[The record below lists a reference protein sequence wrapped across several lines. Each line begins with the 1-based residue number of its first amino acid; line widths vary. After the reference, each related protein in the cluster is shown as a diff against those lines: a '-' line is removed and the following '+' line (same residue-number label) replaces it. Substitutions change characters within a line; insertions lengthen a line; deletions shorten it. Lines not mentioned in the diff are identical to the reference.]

1 MSEEARELGLADT
14 AVTTVVLD
22 SGAIGTIDN
31 CWRSSYGY
39 DQRLE
44 VHGTTGMVEA
54 RNEAQNATVVAD
66 AAGFHAPTLPYFFLE
81 RYAPA
86 FVREL
91 EAFADAL
98 DGAPVTVTGRDGR
111 QALAAA
117 LAAMR
122 SAEEGCVVRLDEV

>member
-1 MSEEARELGLADT
+1 
-14 AVTTVVLD
+14 VTTVVLD
-22 SGAIGTIDN
+22 SGALGAIDN
-31 CWRSSYGY
+31 CWFSAYGY

-44 VHGTTGMVEA
+44 VHGTAGQAEA
-54 RNEAQNATVVAD
+54 HNEVQNATVVAD
-66 AAGFHAPTLPYFFLE
+66 ATGFHAPALPYFFLE

-98 DGAPVTVTGRDGR
+98 DGAPVPVTGRDGR
-111 QALAAA
+111 EALAAA

-122 SAEEGCVVRLDEV
+122 SAAEGRVVRLDEV